1 MPTNICFVMHKSG
14 YYEYALF
21 SWYKIQEVF
30 VIANKGHDLF
40 INDQIR
46 AKEVMVI
53 GPNGEQLGIKSIK
66 DALTLAT
73 YAGFDL
79 VLMNPNGNPP
89 VCKVMDYNKFKYEN
103 KKRQKEN
110 TKKQRESNLE
120 MKEYRL
126 SVTIDIHDFET
137 RVKNSKKY
145 LQKGHKVKASIRFKG
160 REMAHTELGKD
171 VLLRFADALK
181 DVSDIEQKP
190 ILDGRNMAMIL
201 MPKKE
206 KQEEKYAKNK
216 IT

>member
-1 MPTNICFVMHKSG
+1 MYP
-14 YYEYALF
+14 LF
-21 SWYKIQEVF
+21 HGIRQLEVF
-30 VIANKGHDLF
+30 VIANKERDLF
-40 INDQIR
+40 INEQIR

-66 DALTLAT
+66 DALTLAS

-79 VLMNPNGNPP
+79 VLINPNGNPP

-103 KKRQKEN
+103 KKKAKEN
-110 TKKQRESNLE
+110 IKKQRSANLDL
-120 MKEYRL
+120 KEYRL
-126 SVTIDIHDFET
+126 SVSIDVHDFET

-145 LQKGHKVKASIRFKG
+145 LEKGHKVKASIRFKG

-171 VLLRFADALK
+171 VLIRFSDALK

-190 ILDGRNMAMIL
+190 TLDGRNMTMIL

-206 KQEEKYAKNK
+206 K
-216 IT
+216 